1 MSVKIENKDKI
12 LSLESLGEFI
22 KTQDN
27 AKSFVYFSDIPEICK
42 RKSCILGVDE
52 AGRGPVLGI
61 YNCYKST
68 LDYSY

>member
-12 LSLESLGEFI
+12 LSLESLGEYI

-42 RKSCILGVDE
+42 RESCILGVDE